1 MKSCKYLPLVLLV
14 VLAGCGGGKDKKK
27 TTKKKQEVF
36 TQVDI
41 PTANDAGFL
50 FDEMSNE
57 FVKLGDNIES
67 DANIVNSEDEF
78 KWLENEEVLANED
91 FKIVHFDFDKS
102 TIRADQEPLV
112 ERNIA
117 LAKSLL
123 DEDGGDEVTFVVE
136 GHACSSAGTRAYNIA
151 LSEERAKVERD
162 RFVAAGIPVENVKIV
177 ARGSE
182 IPVKINGVPVT
193 GDRVA
198 QGPNRRDEVRV
209 IYS

>member
-112 ERNIA
+112 ERNI
-117 LAKSLL
+117 
-123 DEDGGDEVTFVVE
+123 
-136 GHACSSAGTRAYNIA
+136 
-151 LSEERAKVERD
+151 
-162 RFVAAGIPVENVKIV
+162 
-177 ARGSE
+177 
-182 IPVKINGVPVT
+182 
-193 GDRVA
+193 
-198 QGPNRRDEVRV
+198 
-209 IYS
+209 